1 MPLIKS
7 ISGIRGTIGDKENE
21 NLTPSDI
28 KYFTAAFG
36 EWVKSK
42 QRNGSIKI
50 VVGRDARRSG
60 EMINSIVNS
69 TLTSLGI
76 NVIDL
81 GLSTTPS
88 VEMMV
93 ISEKSQ
99 GGIVITAS
107 HNPKEWNALKF
118 LNNEG
123 ECLSAPSILD
133 VIKRSESKNF
143 NFSKINESY

>member
-7 ISGIRGTIGDKENE
+7 ISGIRGTIGNKKNE

-28 KYFTAAFG
+28 KSFTAAFG

-42 QRNGSIKI
+42 PGSSPVKI
-50 VVGRDARRSG
+50 VVGRDARKSG
-60 EMINSIVNS
+60 EQINSIVKK
-69 TLTSLGI
+69 TLVNIGI
-76 NVIDL
+76 NVIDI
-81 GLSTTPS
+81 GLSTTPT
-88 VEMMV
+88 VAMMV

-118 LNNEG
+118 LNNEDTS
-123 ECLSAPSILD
+123 CISSCAKRYNWSKTLISI
-133 VIKRSESKNF
+133 N
-143 NFSKINESY
+143 